1 MKRRMVEGLLVVMM
15 AMALGGCGK
24 KVECG
29 WCGEVKK
36 CEEKKIFDEKIY
48 ICKDCLKELE
58 NEFK

>member
-36 CEEKKIFDEKIY
+36 CEEKRYLMRRYIFAKTA
-48 ICKDCLKELE
+48 
-58 NEFK
+58 